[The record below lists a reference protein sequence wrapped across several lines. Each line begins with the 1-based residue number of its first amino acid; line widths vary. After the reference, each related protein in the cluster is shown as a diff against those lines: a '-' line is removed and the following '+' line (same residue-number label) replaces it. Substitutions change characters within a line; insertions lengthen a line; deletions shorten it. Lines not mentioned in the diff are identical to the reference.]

1 MSRRTF
7 LHHDECPKCQ
17 SADNLAVYWDYPNQ
31 TEIYFCNTP
40 GCGYKLGGKQAQ
52 QQNKQPMTL
61 PTVTKRATRRL
72 RGIDPG
78 ILEKFGVYLSREVP
92 GYESQNRI
100 VFPYRDSKG
109 KPQSYKHIRL
119 NRDGSLDKS
128 SIRTGPN
135 WSNELLFGMGI
146 HSNNKRLVV
155 TEGELDCMS
164 VTNLTGLSAVTAGSS
179 NNLEPLK
186 KQCEYI
192 ESFGKVLCL
201 FDNDEAGWRAKDY
214 LRDNTFRNSFN
225 VFYNHVP
232 TYLTHG
238 VEFGCDGNDALRYA
252 RSKNF
257 SEVRETFMK
266 DVVYASEN
274 VTPSFVYSKEELI
287 QECLKAY
294 WDGGEDEGTDTGFR
308 ELTEILGGWRFGELT
323 TILAPTSVG
332 KSTFSRATLASLINR
347 GYHCILVSLE
357 ETPRSSIDKI
367 RRMMYGG
374 SSSREE
380 YQEQMDTILTY
391 LYVYRGNGTQRPEE
405 LCQHLQFM
413 AKAYESS
420 FVLLDNLT
428 RALPN
433 REPRMEA
440 SNLLNGLTDVAKNQ
454 NCHVFNVSHV
464 RRQENKKEGQPPSIQ
479 EARESGNIENM
490 SDNVISLGRKRDEA
504 TTKVCVLKNRDRGDV
519 GDFNIT
525 YDVDT
530 NRYQELEYYDRVP
543 ETNRQEFREREPLQN
558 EFQSGELPTEVG
570 KDRMVRQQS
579 RSTSSARD
587 GVPGDSLPQNQ
598 NERETSAGDSSE
610 NFESLPGLLAGDEPG
625 FDSDRSEGLPRQERE
640 EEPPQGDDIRSQAAR
655 LRYRSALYWR
665 QPCPERAAGDF
676 CLSPFSAGGLQD
688 EEGSA
693 ELWRSHGEQSEQATR
708 EDGSD

>member
-17 SADNLAVYWDYPNQ
+17 STDNLAVYWDYPNQ

-52 QQNKQPMTL
+52 QQNKQPMNL
-61 PTVTKRATRRL
+61 PPLTKKPTRRL
-72 RGIDPG
+72 RGIDPE
-78 ILEKFGVYLSREVP
+78 ILENFGVYLSREVP

-100 VFPYRDSKG
+100 VFPYRDSQG

-135 WSNELLFGMGI
+135 WSNELLFGMGL
-146 HSNNKRLVV
+146 HFNNKRLLV
-155 TEGELDCMS
+155 TEGEIDCMS
-164 VTNLTGLSAVTAGSS
+164 ATNLTGLSAVTGGSS

-192 ESFGKVLCL
+192 ESFPKVHCL
-201 FDNDEAGWRAKDY
+201 FDNDDAGWKAKDY
-214 LRDNTFRNSFN
+214 LRDKTFKNSLN

-238 VEFGCDGNDALRYA
+238 IELGCDCNDTLQFA
-252 RSKNF
+252 RSHDMK
-257 SEVRETFMK
+257 EVREKFMK
-266 DVVYASEN
+266 NVIYASEN
-274 VTPSFVYSKEELI
+274 VTPSFVYTKEELI
-287 QECLKAY
+287 QECLAME
-294 WDGGEDEGTDTGFR
+294 WDGDANQDVETGFK
-308 ELTEILGGWRFGELT
+308 ELTDILGGWRSGELT

-357 ETPRSSIDKI
+357 ETPRTSIGKI
-367 RRMMYGG
+367 RRMMYGS

-380 YQEQMDTILTY
+380 YQEQMNTILTY
-391 LYVYRGNGTQRPEE
+391 LYVYRGNGTQHPDE

-413 AKAYESS
+413 AKAYDSS

-428 RALPN
+428 RALPQQD
-433 REPRMEA
+433 PRIEA
-440 SNLLNGLTDVAKNQ
+440 SNLLKGLTDVAKNQ

-464 RRQENKKEGQPPSIQ
+464 RRQENNKEGQPPAIQ

-490 SDNVISLGRKRDEA
+490 SDNIISLGRKRDEA

-519 GDFNIT
+519 GDFTIT

-543 ETNRQEFREREPLQN
+543 ETTRQEFSEREPLQD
-558 EFQSGELPTEVG
+558 ECQSGELQVEVG
-570 KDRMVRQQS
+570 EDRMVRQQS
-579 RSTSSARD
+579 GSTNSS
-587 GVPGDSLPQNQ
+587 GNGKQGDSLPQNQ
-598 NERETSAGDSSE
+598 NNGKASANNGSQD
-610 NFESLPGLLAGDEPG
+610 FESLPRFLVEDKSGGDSNRG
-625 FDSDRSEGLPRQERE
+625 EGLPREERE
-640 EEPPQGDDIRSQAAR
+640 KEPPQGNDIRSQAAR
-655 LRYRSALYWR
+655 IRHRCALYWR
-665 QPCPERAAGDF
+665 QPSLERAKGDF
-676 CLSPFSAGGLQD
+676 CISPLSAGGLQD
-688 EEGSA
+688 EES
-693 ELWRSHGEQSEQATR
+693 SSEEWSTNGRQPDQITR

>member
-40 GCGYKLGGKQAQ
+40 GCDYKLGGKQAQ
-52 QQNKQPMTL
+52 QQNKQPMNL
-61 PTVTKRATRRL
+61 PPLTKKPSRRL
-72 RGIDPG
+72 RGIDPE
-78 ILEKFGVYLSREVP
+78 ILEKFGVYLSREIP
-92 GYESQNRI
+92 GYENQNRI
-100 VFPYRDSKG
+100 VFPYRDSQGRTK
-109 KPQSYKHIRL
+109 SYKHIRL
-119 NRDGSLDKS
+119 NQDGSLDKS

-135 WSNELLFGMGI
+135 WSNELLFGMGL
-146 HSNNKRLVV
+146 HFNNKRLLI
-155 TEGELDCMS
+155 TEGEIDCMS
-164 VTNLTGLSAVTAGSS
+164 ATNLTGLSAVTGGSS
-179 NNLEPLK
+179 NNLEPFK

-192 ESFGKVLCL
+192 ESFPKVHCL
-201 FDNDEAGWRAKDY
+201 FDNDEAGWKAKDY

-238 VEFGCDGNDALRYA
+238 VQLGCDCNDTLQYA
-252 RSKNF
+252 RSKGMK
-257 SEVRETFMK
+257 EVREKFMK
-266 DVVYASEN
+266 EVVYASEN

-287 QECLKAY
+287 QECLAME
-294 WDGGEDEGTDTGFR
+294 WDGDTNQDVETGFSQ
-308 ELTEILGGWRFGELT
+308 LTEILGGWRFGELT

-332 KSTFSRATLASLINR
+332 KSTFARATLASLINR

-357 ETPRSSIDKI
+357 ETPRTSIGKI
-367 RRMMYGG
+367 RRMMYGNT
-374 SSSREE
+374 SSREE
-380 YQEQMDTILTY
+380 YQEQMDSILRY
-391 LYVYRGNGTQRPEE
+391 LYVYRGNGTQHPEE

-413 AKAYESS
+413 AKAYDSN

-433 REPRMEA
+433 KDPRIEA

-464 RRQENKKEGQPPSIQ
+464 RRQENGKEGQPPAIQ

-490 SDNVISLGRKRDEA
+490 SDNIISLGRKRDEA

-543 ETNRQEFREREPLQN
+543 ETNRQEFDEREPLQD
-558 EFQSGELPTEVG
+558 EFQSGSVPTEIG
-570 KDRMVRQQS
+570 ENRMVRQQS
-579 RSTSSARD
+579 GSNHSARD
-587 GVPGDSLPQNQ
+587 GVQGDSIPQNQ
-598 NERETSAGDSSE
+598 NERETSTSDSGE
-610 NFESLPGLLAGDEPG
+610 NFESVSRLLAGDEPG
-625 FDSDRSEGLPRQERE
+625 FDSDRSEGLSRQERE
-640 EEPPQGDDIRSQAAR
+640 ESSPEGNNLRSQATG
-655 LRYRSALYWR
+655 LRNWSAAYWR
-665 QPCPERAAGDF
+665 QPSVSRAKGDF
-676 CLSPFSAGGLQD
+676 CLSLYGAGGLQG
-688 EEGSA
+688 EEGSP
-693 ELWRSHGEQSEQATR
+693 ETWSSDGGQSEQATR